1 MTGRQGI
8 RKSLVEPLNRFANA
22 PKVNKEQ
29 FISDI
34 ISDIFLLYR
43 PRSEP
48 FKVAVLENEP
58 LDWRKG
64 ARDFLY
70 EFYDLWHTGFPSH
83 LFSPPGIKYTRQ
95 DFVQEFEHIN
105 PDLFIC
111 AVCDGSA
118 YSTRVEKHIY
128 TSVDHFFPRSIYPHL
143 SCHPLNLIP
152 ICSSCNSYIKGDNN
166 PLISNGYH
174 YQLIDFILPYQEVG
188 TAFCKKSFV
197 AVIKRGTRNNKF
209 QHPMQLELRPA
220 REFIAGNKIAA
231 FNNLYKI
238 DERWSESLHEIE
250 DHTFRR
256 ITQYL
261 TLIDPVNLVS
271 NHTALIRYLKA
282 LMSQIDMENIGKDPY
297 AFPMVWLIKSYIDQ
311 IEDLKEEASIFKAL
325 KNWASQ
331 NRNRWEILEAHS
343 IEIDQRVPDA

>member
-1 MTGRQGI
+1 
-8 RKSLVEPLNRFANA
+8 
-22 PKVNKEQ
+22 
-29 FISDI
+29 
-34 ISDIFLLYR
+34 
-43 PRSEP
+43 
-48 FKVAVLENEP
+48 
-58 LDWRKG
+58 
-64 ARDFLY
+64 
-70 EFYDLWHTGFPSH
+70 
-83 LFSPPGIKYTRQ
+83 
-95 DFVQEFEHIN
+95 
-105 PDLFIC
+105 
-111 AVCDGSA
+111 
-118 YSTRVEKHIY
+118 
-128 TSVDHFFPRSIYPHL
+128 
-143 SCHPLNLIP
+143 
-152 ICSSCNSYIKGDNN
+152 
-166 PLISNGYH
+166 
-174 YQLIDFILPYQEVG
+174 
-188 TAFCKKSFV
+188 
-197 AVIKRGTRNNKF
+197 
-209 QHPMQLELRPA
+209 MQLELRPA

-311 IEDLKEEASIFKAL
+311 IEDQKEEAPIFKAL

-343 IEIDQRVPDA
+343 IEINQRVPDA